1 MVPVPDIVLVIP
13 TFRRPRLLQALLQ
26 SLLQTLNETPAFLV
40 VADNDCDGAVLEIVE
55 SFKNL
60 WPHCHYI
67 AVPAKGLSNVRN
79 SLVACALAL
88 VPEWRW
94 LVMLDDDG
102 VITPDWLRRL
112 VSCGDTYQAQMV
124 GGPVEG
130 ILPPEAG
137 FLARHSIFASRTRR
151 ETGEVPGLNST
162 QNLAVSR
169 SLLNFITLP
178 LFSPDFNLSGGEDY
192 DLFRR
197 AATAGARLVWCDE
210 ALVFEPTPMTRLT
223 PSSVLSRYFTTGIY
237 MAKIDV
243 SYDGLWPAW
252 LAGLKGAA
260 GSLKRLVFAV
270 VVVNKAD
277 LARAILSSA
286 HFAGRLC
293 GLAGWRSAR
302 YAAPPTV
309 KLLP

>member
-1 MVPVPDIVLVIP
+1 MMPVPDIVLVIP
-13 TFRRPRLLQALLQ
+13 TFRRPQLLQALLY
-26 SLLQTLNETPAFLV
+26 SLLDTLRDTPAVLV
-40 VADNDCDGAVLEIVE
+40 VADNDCDETVVEIVE
-55 SFKNL
+55 NFRSL

-67 AVPAKGLSNVRN
+67 AVPARGLSHVRN
-79 SLVACALAL
+79 SLVDCALAW

-102 VITPDWLRRL
+102 VITPGWLSRL
-112 VSCGDTYQAQMV
+112 VSCGDSYQAQMV

-130 ILPPEAG
+130 ILPPGAG
-137 FLARHSIFASRTRR
+137 FLARHSIFASRSRR
-151 ETGEVPGLNST
+151 KTGEVPSLNST

-169 SLLNFITLP
+169 SLLKFVTLP

-197 AATAGARLVWCDE
+197 ASKAGARLVWCDE
-210 ALVFEPTPMTRLT
+210 ALVFEPTPLARL
-223 PSSVLSRYFTTGIY
+223 SCGAVLSRYFTTGMY

-243 SYDGLWPAW
+243 GYDGWQAAW
-252 LAGLKGAA
+252 VAGLKGAA
-260 GSLKRLVFAV
+260 GSLKRLVFAAV
-270 VVVNKAD
+270 LRNQAD

-286 HFAGRLC
+286 HFAGRLS

-309 KLLP
+309 RSLP